1 MQTRA
6 TMRTFSCEHIHVSQK
21 VV

>member
-6 TMRTFSCEHIHVSQK
+6 SMRTFSCEHIHANTSM
-21 VV
+21 